1 MPDTYLN
8 DREIERIGTAFVART
23 LPKPEWTHAGHFAAV
38 LYLLRHR
45 PDWDVS
51 VAMPPLIR
59 AYNEATGVA
68 NTDSGGYHETITQA
82 SIRAAR
88 SVLNAHA
95 AELALYRVVNAL
107 LESELGRSDWLLR
120 YWSRSILFSV
130 AARRH
135 WVAPDLGPL
144 PF

>member
-8 DREIERIGTAFVART
+8 DHEIERIGSAFIERA

-51 VAMPPLIR
+51 AALPPLIR

-88 SVLNAHA
+88 HVLNAHGPDVP
-95 AELALYRVVNAL
+95 LHRVVNTL
-107 LESELGRSDWLLR
+107 LESEMGRSDWLLR
-120 YWSRSILFSV
+120 YWSRATLFSV

-135 WVAPDLGPL
+135 WVAPDLAPL

>member
-1 MPDTYLN
+1 MPNAYLN
-8 DREIERIGTAFVART
+8 DREIERIGTAFIAGS

-88 SVLNAHA
+88 SVLHAHV
-95 AELALYRVVNAL
+95 AEVALHRVVNAL
-107 LESELGRSDWLLR
+107 LASELGRSDWLLR
-120 YWSRSILFSV
+120 YWSRSTLFSV
-130 AARRH
+130 AARWH
-135 WVAPDLGPL
+135 WVAPDLAPL

>member
-1 MPDTYLN
+1 MPYPYLN
-8 DREIERIGTAFVART
+8 DHEIECIGIAFIERS
-23 LPKPEWTHAGHFAAV
+23 LPKPQWTHAGHFAAV

-51 VAMPPLIR
+51 SAMPPLIR

-68 NTDSGGYHETITQA
+68 NTDSSGYHETITQA

-88 SVLNAHA
+88 QVLS
-95 AELALYRVVNAL
+95 ALGPEVALHRVVNTL
-107 LESELGRSDWLLR
+107 LESQMGRSDWLLR
-120 YWSRSILFSV
+120 YWSRATLFSV

-135 WVAPDLGPL
+135 WVAPDLAAL

>member
-1 MPDTYLN
+1 MPNSYVD
-8 DREIERIGTAFVART
+8 DREIERIGTAFIACS
-23 LPKPEWTHAGHFAAV
+23 LPKSEWTHAGHFAAV

-45 PDWDVS
+45 PDWEVS

-68 NTDSGGYHETITQA
+68 NTDSSGYHESITQA

-88 SVLNAHA
+88 SVLQAHA
-95 AELALYRVVNAL
+95 AEAALHRVLNAL
-107 LESELGRSDWLLR
+107 FASELGRSDWLLR
-120 YWSRSILFSV
+120 YWSRSTLFSV

-135 WVAPDLGPL
+135 WVAPDLAPL

>member
-1 MPDTYLN
+1 MPDAYMN
-8 DREIERIGTAFVART
+8 DHEIERIGTAFIERS

-51 VAMPPLIR
+51 AALPPLIR

-88 SVLNAHA
+88 HALSAHGP
-95 AELALYRVVNAL
+95 EVALHRVVNTL
-107 LESELGRSDWLLR
+107 LESDMGRSDWLLR
-120 YWSRSILFSV
+120 YWSRPTLFSV

-135 WVAPDLGPL
+135 WVAPDLAPL